1 MTYVRLVRL
10 TSCSSYVLFVTSL
23 VSAMYIYIYTVC
35 NVCFLSNEWM
45 GVVRVSS
52 GCGPGV
58 RVWSG
63 CGPGVR
69 VGDRDLPCRAEIT
82 SQQPFNR

>member
-23 VSAMYIYIYTVC
+23 VSAMYIYIYTYC

-45 GVVRVSS
+45 GVVRVWS
-52 GCGPGV
+52 GCGP
-58 RVWSG
+58 VWSG
-63 CGPGVR
+63 PGGPGVR